1 MSTHPSLSH
10 RLSAIALAL
19 AIAAP
24 LGLALP
30 AWAQTVTHA
39 VTAESFA
46 VEAVRALVPGTELD
60 FELRATPGA
69 EVTLQIAGA
78 TGSLRMAETRS
89 GVYQGTYTVRTRDK
103 LNAKSGVT
111 ARIVK
116 DGQVMN
122 ATLDQSLLRGAP
134 SPVPAARILA
144 FSVNAPDR
152 IRAGDQLSFSLAG
165 VPDGQARVAV
175 QGIDKSIPL
184 TEVSHGLYEGSYT
197 LNRQDRLRGDLIATG
212 TLTVNRIETSQRFER
227 KRVVDANA
235 YGCDRSDG
243 RALNRADMAGA
254 TCGVVT
260 AVSKVEVDDDSRNVL
275 GTVAGGVIGGVLG
288 HQVGSGSGRDIARIV
303 GAIGGAYAGNRIQNQ
318 RAKTLVYRVSVDLDG
333 GGSKNFDHAVDPV
346 LLVGA
351 RVKMVDGAIVRR

>member
-1 MSTHPSLSH
+1 MKIAFHLSV
-10 RLSAIALAL
+10 LMFAVAAAL
-19 AIAAP
+19 P
-24 LGLALP
+24 LGVA
-30 AWAQTVTHA
+30 AQSSTTAQTVS
-39 VTAESFA
+39 AESFSVDA
-46 VEAVRALVPGTELD
+46 ARALVPGTELD

-78 TGSLRMAETRS
+78 TGSLRLAETRT

-116 DGQVMN
+116 DGQTMN

-144 FSVNAPDR
+144 FSVNAPER
-152 IRAGDQLSFSLAG
+152 VRAGDVLSFSLAG
-165 VPDGQARVAV
+165 VPDGKARVAV
-175 QGIDKSIPL
+175 QGIGKSIPL
-184 TEVSHGLYEGSYT
+184 TEVSHGLYEGRYT
-197 LNRQDRLRGDLIATG
+197 LERQDRLRGDLVATG
-212 TLTVNRIETSQRFER
+212 YLAVNRVETSQRFER
-227 KRVVDANA
+227 KRVAAADA

-243 RALNRADMAGA
+243 RGLNRADMAGA

-260 AVSKVEVDDDSRNVL
+260 AVNKVEVDDDSRNVL

-288 HQVGSGSGRDIARIV
+288 NQVGSGSGRDIARIV

-318 RAKTLVYRVSVDLDG
+318 RSKTQVYRVSVDLDG
-333 GGSKNFDHAVDPV
+333 GGSKNFDHAVDP
-346 LLVGA
+346 LLQVGA
-351 RVKMVDGAIVRR
+351 RVKMVDGAIVGRTKAPT